1 MLESARPLSTPHR
14 RLGLG
19 LDAGGTATRWALA
32 DADGHPIAEGLL
44 APIAG
49 AMWAQ
54 GDAGRQAMRAVFGQ
68 AFAEAARAAAQAL
81 PGAPP
86 LAGAWAGITGLAEEH
101 ADAVATALAAACALP
116 RGAVDIVSDVVLA
129 CRAAFCPGEGLVVY
143 AGTGSVAAHLASDG
157 RTLER
162 AGGRGPVIDDAGGGY
177 WLGARALRTLWRR
190 EDGSPGH
197 MLDSALGR
205 EVAGQLGGSDWATH
219 RAFVI
224 RASRGE
230 IGLLGLAVA
239 RAANAGDDEAR
250 ALLLRAGDELA
261 ALALP
266 LMRRTP
272 VRAIALAGRVW
283 DLHPAIAEQFESRI
297 APRWHGVAIKRLTR
311 SPHHAAAVLAAG
323 GSPE

>member
-1 MLESARPLSTPHR
+1 V
-14 RLGLG
+14 LGLG

-32 DADGHPIAEGLL
+32 DAAGALHAEGTL
-44 APIAG
+44 APISGHQWMHGEAG
-49 AMWAQ
+49 QVAVRAVLAEAGQQAHVMAQ
-54 GDAGRQAMRAVFGQ
+54 GRTIG
-68 AFAEAARAAAQAL
+68 
-81 PGAPP
+81 GAC
-86 LAGAWAGITGLAEEH
+86 AGITGLADDQQAEVG
-101 ADAVATALAAACALP
+101 AALAAACGIGP
-116 RGAVDIVSDVVLA
+116 GAARVCNDIELA
-129 CRAAFCPGEGLVVY
+129 CRAAFAPGEGLVVY

-162 AGGRGPVIDDAGGGY
+162 TGGRGPVIDDAGGGY

-219 RAFVI
+219 RAFVV

-283 DLHPAIAEQFESRI
+283 DLHPAIAGQFESRI

-311 SPHHAAAVLAAG
+311 SAHHAAAVLAAG